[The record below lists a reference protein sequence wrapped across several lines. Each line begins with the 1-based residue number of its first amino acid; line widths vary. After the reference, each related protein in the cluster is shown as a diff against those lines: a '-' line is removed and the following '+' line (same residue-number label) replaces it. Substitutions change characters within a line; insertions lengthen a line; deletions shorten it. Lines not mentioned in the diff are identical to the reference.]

1 MSGDLTTTKRTTQ
14 SSILSPQSSLLTGLA
29 VSADVS
35 VSTILVAW
43 FVATPIASFFIRF
56 PYDKSIITFNRG
68 VFALIAGLLLI
79 RIKTDPESSARAS
92 EGKVSPTRLARF
104 KATPFEIAW
113 ALLSVAAL
121 VNALLTSHDISY
133 AGRIAFDSFCLP
145 LFAFRL
151 ARSHVR
157 GRAHLRWLT
166 LGVIALAFFL
176 FATGAYELATG
187 ADLFAYKGSRL
198 VRAGELRINGPF
210 AADASYAIIALMLF
224 LFLRA
229 APEALSVRFGR
240 TSRLFY
246 ECALAAAAIASL
258 LPMFRT
264 IAVALLASWVIVE
277 WGGGKALIINR
288 GSPIVGR
295 WLIAAL
301 IAVTVLVATVAPALF
316 SPRLTDPRNALSRVA
331 TWEAAYAIA
340 VENPLF
346 GVGLGNYEDS
356 FRDKYNWE
364 DESVEKV
371 MDAQARSSPH
381 SNVMWIAAELGWA
394 MLALYLIANLFLARM
409 GWRAFSR
416 AQSGAQRTAS
426 ACFLALLV
434 AYWIP
439 GLTLTSGLYSDL
451 NLYFFFL
458 LGLLSNRFA

>member
-1 MSGDLTTTKRTTQ
+1 MSGDPTTTKRTTQ
-14 SSILSPQSSLLTGLA
+14 SSVLSPQSSFLTPPSLFLF
-29 VSADVS
+29 ADAS

-56 PYDKSIITFNRG
+56 PYKGEAN
-68 VFALIAGLLLI
+68 
-79 RIKTDPESSARAS
+79 PARA
-92 EGKVSPTRLARF
+92 ARF
-104 KATPFEIAW
+104 KATPFELAW

-121 VNALLTSHDISY
+121 VSALLKSHDIGY
-133 AGRIAFDSFCLP
+133 AGRIAIDSFCLP

-151 ARSHVR
+151 ARAHVI

-166 LGVIALAFFL
+166 LGVIAVAFFL

-229 APEALSVRFGR
+229 APEALSVRFDR

-246 ECALAAAAIASL
+246 EFALAAAAIASL

-264 IAVALLASWVIVE
+264 IAVALLASWMIVE
-277 WGGGKALIINR
+277 WAGGKALTINR
-288 GSPIVGR
+288 SRPIVGR

-301 IAVTVLVATVAPALF
+301 IATTVLAATVAPAFF
-316 SPRLTDPRNALSRVA
+316 SRRLTDPSNALSRVA
-331 TWEAAYAIA
+331 TWEAACAIA
-340 VENPLF
+340 LEHPLF
-346 GVGLGNYEDS
+346 GVGLANYEDS
-356 FRDKYNWE
+356 FRARYNWE

-371 MDAQARSSPH
+371 MEAQARSSPH

-394 MLALYLIANLFLARM
+394 MLALYLIASVFLARM
-409 GWRAFSR
+409 GWRAIGR
-416 AQSGAQRTAS
+416 AQSGAQRTAA

-439 GLTLTSGLYSDL
+439 GLALTSGIYSDL

-458 LGLLSNRFA
+458 LGVLSNRFA